1 MKKIYLMTA
10 LAVVLSAHNANAA
23 GYQLN
28 EFSATNLGRSFA
40 GIGVVGDDFSA
51 MGYNPAGMTAQK
63 RSGVQAGLTLT
74 EIAAKAKSAQ
84 GTDKMDYFV
93 PLPSLMGQYNL
104 NNKWFFG
111 LGIYVPYGLSTKY
124 KHDSHVAQSAGG
136 ARKSELE
143 VIDTNFSAAYR
154 FDMGLSLGASAILRY
169 IRGQLTSN
177 INTANPQTGEL
188 MNIGYNDYRVKG
200 WSQSWHLG
208 AMYEFSENT
217 RIGLA
222 YRFKSTQHTHGKQYV
237 SLTPA
242 GAYGINAQMSR
253 ALGLDTMG
261 NFVGQS
267 NRYET
272 MSDPELPASWIL
284 SGYHKWSDKWATAAT
299 AKYIQWHRFYTFP
312 GKGVGSPL
320 NGGNYD
326 VQYRW
331 KDSWTFAL
339 GQEYYANENW
349 TFRAGTA
356 WDQAPTANN
365 NFRTNRIPD
374 ADRIWFSLGASY
386 ATGNHQFDLG
396 YAFLTMMH
404 GRVRDS
410 RYPDLEAK
418 YHNHSNMFAFQYQY
432 KF

>member
-1 MKKIYLMTA
+1 MKKLYVMTA
-10 LAVVLSAHNANAA
+10 LAAIMAAHNANAA

-28 EFSATNLGRSFA
+28 EFSTTNLGRSFA

-63 RSGVQAGLTLT
+63 RSGVQLGFTAT

-93 PLPSLMGQYNL
+93 PLPSAMGQYNL
-104 NNKWFFG
+104 NDKWFFG
-111 LGIYVPYGLSTKY
+111 LGVYVPYGLSTKY

-136 ARKSELE
+136 VRKSELE

-169 IRGQLTSN
+169 IKGQLTSN
-177 INTANPQTGEL
+177 VNSEL
-188 MNIGYNDYRVKG
+188 APGYMATVGYDDYRVKG
-200 WSQSWHLG
+200 WTQTWQLG
-208 AMYEFSENT
+208 AMYEFDENS

-222 YRFKSTQHTHGKQYV
+222 YRFKSTQHTHGKEYLYLHPMAAAQLNQKY
-237 SLTPA
+237 
-242 GAYGINAQMSR
+242 GADIFDA
-253 ALGLDTMG
+253 
-261 NFVGQS
+261 F

-272 MSDPELPASWIL
+272 MADPELPASWIL
-284 SGYHKWSDKWATAAT
+284 SGYHKWNDKWATEAT

-312 GKGVGSPL
+312 AYSGS
-320 NGGNYD
+320 GD
-326 VQYRW
+326 HSVQYRW

-339 GQEYYANENW
+339 GQEYFANDNW

-386 ATGNHQFDLG
+386 TKGNHQVDLG

-410 RYPDLEAK
+410 MYKDLEAK
-418 YHNHSNMFAFQYQY
+418 YHNHSNMFSITYQY

>member
-1 MKKIYLMTA
+1 MKKLYLMTA
-10 LAVVLSAHNANAA
+10 LAAILSAHNANAA

-28 EFSATNLGRSFA
+28 EFSTTGLGRSFA

-51 MGYNPAGMTAQK
+51 MGFNPAGMTAQK
-63 RSGVQAGLTLT
+63 RSGIQAGLTLT
-74 EIAAKAKSAQ
+74 EIAAKAKSEQ

-93 PLPSLMGQYNL
+93 PLPSLMGQYNY
-104 NNKWFFG
+104 NDKAFFG

-124 KHDSHVAQSAGG
+124 KHDSHVAQSLGG

-143 VIDTNFSAAYR
+143 VIDTNFSAAYK

-169 IRGQLTSN
+169 IKGQLTSN
-177 INTANPQTGEL
+177 VNANNPYAGGAVTNL
-188 MNIGYNDYRVKG
+188 GYNDYRVKG
-200 WSQSWHLG
+200 WTQTWQLG
-208 AMYEFSENT
+208 AMYDFDENT

-222 YRFKSTQHTHGKQYV
+222 YRFKSTQHTHGKQYIYMNE
-237 SLTPA
+237 T
-242 GAYGINAQMSR
+242 
-253 ALGLDTMG
+253 
-261 NFVGQS
+261 GQAFGFPEFM
-267 NRYET
+267 RFDT

-284 SGYHKWSDKWATAAT
+284 SGYHKWNEKWGTAAT
-299 AKYIQWHRFYTFP
+299 VKYVQWHRFYTFP

-326 VQYRW
+326 VEYRW
-331 KDSWTFAL
+331 KDAWTFAL

-356 WDQAPTANN
+356 WDQSPNANN

-374 ADRIWFSLGASY
+374 ADRIWLSAGASY
-386 ATGNHQFDLG
+386 TTGNHQIDFG

-410 RYPDLEAK
+410 MYNDLEAK
-418 YHNHSNMFAFQYQY
+418 YHNHSNMFSLTYQY